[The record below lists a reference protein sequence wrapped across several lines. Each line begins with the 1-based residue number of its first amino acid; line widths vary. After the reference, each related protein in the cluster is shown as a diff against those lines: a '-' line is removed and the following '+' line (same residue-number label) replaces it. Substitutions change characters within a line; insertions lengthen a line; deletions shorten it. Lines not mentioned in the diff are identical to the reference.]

1 MDETPSSDIYELQ
14 LVQLQ
19 EQLVTTMIENQ
30 TLSKLDSLE
39 YSVYFTFSLPAYQ
52 WKSWYVCVKGL
63 KKSKYFIHFS
73 NIRNCMLSRHAEVW

>member
-39 YSVYFTFSLPAYQ
+39 YSVYFTFLLPAYQ
-52 WKSWYVCVKGL
+52 WKS
-63 KKSKYFIHFS
+63 
-73 NIRNCMLSRHAEVW
+73 